1 MKKIPSQNKPTA
13 KSIDLPLYSHIL
25 MKRIEKEIQTS
36 GTEHKPTQHC
46 TEKERKRERAMQ
58 TKCVAREENENKNFF
73 KLRAKQKNNTQN

>member
-1 MKKIPSQNKPTA
+1 
-13 KSIDLPLYSHIL
+13 

-46 TEKERKRERAMQ
+46 TEQKRERAMQ

-73 KLRAKQKNNTQN
+73 KLRAKQNKKNNTQN